1 MNAIY
6 SELRDR
12 YLKARSNKEKDE
24 VLAELTELIVKN
36 PDEAYG
42 ELLDGIKGLNRGLTG
57 LAVRDELQDVLK
69 IVKGK
74 YIAET
79 YFGKPLSWFSQR
91 LNGNT
96 VGASRVFFTEDEAMK
111 IQEAVRDIGRRL
123 SEFKFS
129 DDVINHS

>member
-24 VLAELTELIVKN
+24 VLAELTALIVKN

-111 IQEAVRDIGRRL
+111 IQEAVRDIGHRL
-123 SEFKFS
+123 SEFQFS
-129 DDVINHS
+129 DAVIKH

>member
-69 IVKGK
+69 VVKGK

-129 DDVINHS
+129 DAVIMH

>member
-1 MNAIY
+1 MNAVY
-6 SELRDR
+6 SDIRDR
-12 YLKARSNKEKDE
+12 YLKARSNREKDE
-24 VLAELTELIVKN
+24 ILAELADLIAKN

-42 ELLDGIKGLNRGLTG
+42 ELLDGVKGLNRGIAG
-57 LAVRDELQDVLK
+57 LAVRDELEGVLR

-96 VGASRVFFTEDEAMK
+96 VGAGRVFFSPAEVLK

-123 SEFKFS
+123 SEFRFS
-129 DDVINHS
+129 DDVLPNH